1 VSSHGTG
8 EQMSGNNG
16 LSDRDDLFAE
26 VIESFYLE
34 TKEDLFFAVKGFEH
48 PPDRRIAVLR
58 YMPDTTGGDRNKGG
72 KFYRRLY
79 HFDEQ
84 EQQIRSAY
92 PQYIAYDPVFQ
103 TTLQSVP
110 ESMVRKI
117 YDPRQRF
124 RELAL
129 ASTRAEIEEDAVAF
143 LGLLQTQAQVSSS
156 ALGITGSLLT
166 GLFTEKSDL
175 DVVVFGTENCRSVY
189 RALLRMLDERSC
201 PDLYRLNA
209 AGMRELFEQR
219 VADTYMAYEEFVKLE
234 KGKANQGRFRQRAY
248 FVRFVRN
255 ADEAEYAYGSMRY
268 SPIGRAVITASI
280 ADDRDAI
287 FTPCRYP
294 LANVRLLEGPQ
305 RSIPNE
311 IISFRGRFCE
321 QVRAGELVYAAGTLE
336 RIEHDQG
343 GFHYRLLLGNFPEDT
358 LISSSLKALDL

>member
-1 VSSHGTG
+1 V
-8 EQMSGNNG
+8 SGNNS
-16 LSDRDDLFAE
+16 LSDLFAE

-34 TKEDLFFAVKGFEH
+34 TKDGLFFAVKGFEH

-58 YMPDTTGGDRNKGG
+58 YMPDTTGGDRRKGI

-84 EQQIRSAY
+84 EQQIRSTY
-92 PQYIAYDPVFQ
+92 PQYLAYDPVFQ

-110 ESMVRKI
+110 ESMVQKI

-124 RELAL
+124 RELEQACI
-129 ASTRAEIEEDAVAF
+129 RAEIEEDAVAF
-143 LGLLQTQAQVSSS
+143 LGLLQNQAQVPSS

-189 RALLRMLDERSC
+189 RALLRMLDKRSC
-201 PDLYRLNA
+201 PDLNRLDS
-209 AGMRELFEQR
+209 AGMKELFEQR
-219 VADTYMAYEEFVKLE
+219 VADTLMAYEEFVKLE
-234 KGKANQGRFRQRAY
+234 KCKANQGRFRQRAY
-248 FVRFVRN
+248 FVRFVRS
-255 ADEAEYAYGSMRY
+255 AHEAGHAYGSLRY
-268 SPIGRAVITASI
+268 TPIGRAVITASI
-280 ADDRDAI
+280 ADDQDAI

-305 RSIPNE
+305 RSIPNQ

-321 QVRAGELVYAAGTLE
+321 QARAGELVYAAGTLE
-336 RIEHDQG
+336 RIENDQG
-343 GFHYRLLLGNFPEDT
+343 GIYNRLLIGNFPEDT
-358 LISSSLKALDL
+358 LTSSSHKTLEL

>member
-1 VSSHGTG
+1 
-8 EQMSGNNG
+8 MNRDKN
-16 LSDRDDLFAE
+16 LPDRDDLFAE

-34 TKEDLFFAVKGFEH
+34 TKDGLFFAVKGFEH

-58 YMPDTTGGDRNKGG
+58 YMPDATGGDRRKGG
-72 KFYRRLY
+72 IFYRRLY

-84 EQQIRSAY
+84 EQQIRSTY
-92 PQYIAYDPVFQ
+92 PQYLAYDPIFQ

-110 ESMVRKI
+110 ESMVQKI

-124 RELAL
+124 RELEQACI
-129 ASTRAEIEEDAVAF
+129 RVEIEENAVAF
-143 LGLLQTQAQVSSS
+143 LGLLQNQAQVPSS

-175 DVVVFGTENCRSVY
+175 DVVVFGTENCRRVY

-201 PDLYRLNA
+201 PDLNRLDS
-209 AGMRELFEQR
+209 AGMKEIYEQR
-219 VADTYMAYEEFVKLE
+219 VADTRMAYEEFVKLE

-248 FVRFVRN
+248 FVRFVRS
-255 ADEAEYAYGSMRY
+255 AHEAEHAYGSLRY
-268 SPIGRAVITASI
+268 TPIGRAAITASI
-280 ADDRDAI
+280 NDDRDAI

-305 RSIPNE
+305 RSIPSE

-321 QVRAGELVYAAGTLE
+321 QVRAGELVHAAGTIE
-336 RIEHDQG
+336 RIENDQG
-343 GFHYRLLLGNFPEDT
+343 KIHHRLLLGNFPEDI
-358 LISSSLKALDL
+358 LISSSHKTLEL